1 MKSNIEKTEPLKVET
16 DSKPLENEGGFGAN
30 IKSKMSDLSNWA
42 FGATK
47 FIFGVFLLP
56 FVCSAT
62 MSFINELRG
71 IDKIARDY
79 FLLGVISLTV
89 IHLLIWEPAIIYN
102 RGHKILEFVFSYF
115 KPLVKVA
122 PYLLP
127 IYTIVL
133 FLIYLVLSLFVKSP
147 DLLNYFIF
155 MFSFMTTMHLVFSAK
170 TLRSKKNDFLKG
182 NYIFGFAFVYLVNLM
197 ILSFFLNIIF
207 DKFSFVNF
215 SNQSYLIAK
224 GIFHDLYR
232 QLFL

>member
-1 MKSNIEKTEPLKVET
+1 MEKTESLKAE
-16 DSKPLENEGGFGAN
+16 KKPAPLESESGFGAD
-30 IKSKMSDLSNWA
+30 IKSKVSVLSNWS
-42 FGATK
+42 FGVTK
-47 FIFGVFLLP
+47 FILGVFLLP
-56 FVCSAT
+56 FVCSST
-62 MSFINELRG
+62 MSFINELG
-71 IDKIARDY
+71 VIDKASRNY

-89 IHLLIWEPAIIYN
+89 MHLFVWEPAIIYN
-102 RGHKILEFVFSYF
+102 RGHKILELVFSYF

-133 FLIYLVLSLFVKSP
+133 FLLYLILSLFVKSP
-147 DLLNYFIF
+147 ELLNYFIF
-155 MFSFMTTMHLVFSAK
+155 LFSFMTAMHLVFSAK

-197 ILSFFLNIIF
+197 ILAFFLNIIF

-215 SNQSYLIAK
+215 SNQSFLIAK
-224 GIFHDLYR
+224 GIFHDLFR